1 VLFDAIAD
9 AAFPVLNN
17 MEGRGSLRD
26 IKEKSGAKAFIARRE
41 HIVMPLL
48 TIQQYASS
56 QIIAMKKSQA
66 VDENCLMNTKN

>member
-1 VLFDAIAD
+1 MLFDAIAD

-26 IKEKSGAKAFIARRE
+26 IKEKSGAKAFIAMRE
-41 HIVMPLL
+41 HIIMPLL